1 MCWTARVKWFRALG
15 AVAIVVALSLF
26 VSHPSALC
34 RTFPPVVA
42 CDASAISSAY
52 HQVDSVQSFGCAG
65 SFAYLWATVG
75 KGEGEIGVTEV
86 ARFDDATSSWK
97 NASRLHY
104 CVDHRLPSYVQ
115 YWGCNSN

>member
-1 MCWTARVKWFRALG
+1 VKWFRGAG
-15 AVAIVVALSLF
+15 AVVIVAAAALF
-26 VSHPSALC
+26 VSHPSSSS
-34 RTFPPVVA
+34 RTFPAVVA
-42 CDASAISSAY
+42 CNASAIAAAY

-65 SFAYLWATVG
+65 QFAYLWATVG

-86 ARFDDATSSWK
+86 AYYDLATSSWK

-115 YWGCNSN
+115 FWGCNSN

>member
-1 MCWTARVKWFRALG
+1 VKWIRVVGVLVIVTAL
-15 AVAIVVALSLF
+15 ALF
-26 VSHPSALC
+26 VSQSSCTRSA
-34 RTFPPVVA
+34 FPPVVA
-42 CDASAISSAY
+42 CNASAISAAY
-52 HQVDSVQSFGCAG
+52 HEVDSVQSFGCAD

-86 ARFDDATSSWK
+86 ARYDLATSSWK

-115 YWGCNSN
+115 FWGCNSN